1 MYLYINNC
9 NSEVKRTLTC
19 KGELG
24 SILNLL
30 GLGLLPNLQPL
41 KYILHEQPKE
51 KEAPQVSGSIP

>member
-1 MYLYINNC
+1 MY
-9 NSEVKRTLTC
+9 NSKVKNALTC

-51 KEAPQVSGSIP
+51 NEAPQVSGSIP